1 MIPFLVAGEP
11 QRSPGQDTTSRSPD
25 PWVSLQRGAEVEVRH
40 PYAGS
45 LQQTGPE
52 GGNPTAEALK
62 AITAPGTVGYWLLDN
77 PQWDGL
83 VKVVAAAGKLTRA
96 THPEPGS
103 GAQARR
109 SVRCSPTR
117 MALAMAVSAGLT
129 APILGK
135 KLVSTT

>member
-52 GGNPTAEALK
+52 GGNPTAEAVEGDHRAGHRWIL
-62 AITAPGTVGYWLLDN
+62 AARQPAVGRAGE
-77 PQWDGL
+77 DG
-83 VKVVAAAGKLTRA
+83 G
-96 THPEPGS
+96 GS
-103 GAQARR
+103 GEA
-109 SVRCSPTR
+109 
-117 MALAMAVSAGLT
+117 
-129 APILGK
+129 
-135 KLVSTT
+135 